1 MKNYYELINLFG
13 FDNISAIQELTED
26 FKDDF
31 AENFHALSF
40 NKSTRRAAVEKY
52 AKNAMQ
58 DEKLPEI
65 LSDSISVIAIPS
77 YSANISRKTQIS
89 EQFTNFFKNQKPV
102 DLYLKESVAVARSIG
117 WKPGADGYI
126 LNVDGNIYN
135 WNLVYN
141 VFSCIADPDIT
152 KLSEQCYLTPFNNS
166 NGLIIRTNF
175 GIGFVLPI
183 NASKCNECKNVN
195 FKHFTEIIN
204 NVDAEIIKATVK
216 TA

>member
-1 MKNYYELINLFG
+1 MKSMLKTLCK
-13 FDNISAIQELTED
+13 T
-26 FKDDF
+26 K
-31 AENFHALSF
+31 
-40 NKSTRRAAVEKY
+40 
-52 AKNAMQ
+52 
-58 DEKLPEI
+58 KLPEI
-65 LSDSISVIAIPS
+65 LSDSVSVIAIPS
-77 YSANISRKTQIS
+77 YSANISRKIKIS

-117 WKPGADGYI
+117 WKAGADGYI

-141 VFSCIADPDIT
+141 VFSCIADPDTT

-166 NGLIIRTNF
+166 NGLIIRTNY

-183 NASKCNECKNVN
+183 YASKCNEFKDVN
-195 FKHFTEIIN
+195 FKHFTETIN
-204 NVDAEIIKATVK
+204 NVDAEIIKAAIK